1 MSMIRATRTPNA
13 EQRSADERSDATLGA
28 RLEEAAASV
37 PDRLAVVQDGF
48 RLTFAELYERTVR
61 LTSSLREL
69 GVGRGDVVSFQLPNW
84 WECLVVFHAVQRL
97 GAIANPIVAIYR
109 EAEVSFILDQAR
121 PKAFIVPEAFRGHDF
136 LAMIAA
142 IERTGGYVPQVVV
155 VRGVT
160 PPVRPEGHIR
170 FEDLIADAD
179 PIDGSRDLAHGPDDV
194 ALLIYTSGTVAE
206 PKGVLHSHRTLLH
219 ECASIVDLFGLE
231 SKHTVFMPSPLT
243 HITGVLY
250 GCLMPQLVMSAS
262 TALLDIWSPERG
274 REVVDTEQCRFTV
287 GATPF
292 LQGLVDEYS
301 ARPAP
306 SCALDYF
313 ICGGADVPPEL
324 VRSASSV
331 LDACVARVYG
341 SSEFP
346 TFSSGTPSDPLHRRA
361 ETDGRPI
368 GLATGRLIDE
378 VDGVGELIVSGKEM
392 FLGYA
397 NPRLNDGSF
406 TADGYFR
413 TGDLASIDEDGF
425 VTIRGRKKDI
435 IIRGG
440 ENISAK
446 EVEDHLYEL
455 PAIRECAVVA
465 MPDPVLG
472 EKCCAVVI
480 AMSDDHSEL
489 TTEGLS
495 AHLKNRGVA
504 RQKHP
509 ERVIVVDELPKTASG
524 KVQKFRLREMVVEI
538 LASEKSGGEHG

>member
-1 MSMIRATRTPNA
+1 MMVIRGTRIP
-13 EQRSADERSDATLGA
+13 EPGQRSEDPRSGTTLGA
-28 RLEEAAASV
+28 RLDEVADAV
-37 PDRLAVVQDGF
+37 PDRLAVVQDETRLSF
-48 RLTFAELYERTVR
+48 RELHHQTVR
-61 LTSSLREL
+61 LTAVLRGL
-69 GVGRGDVVSFQLPNW
+69 GVERGDVVSFQLPNW

-109 EAEVSFILDQAR
+109 QSEVSFILDQAR
-121 PKAFIVPEAFRGHDF
+121 PKVFIIPETFRGHDF
-136 LAMIAA
+136 LAMTAA
-142 IERTGGYVPQVVV
+142 MRSTAPYVPPVVV
-155 VRGVT
+155 VRGAPGT
-160 PPVRPEGHIR
+160 TLPEQHHR
-170 FEDLIADAD
+170 FEELLQEAD
-179 PIDGSRDLAHGPDDV
+179 PSRGIRDLSHGPDDV

-219 ECASIVDLFGLE
+219 ECASIVDLFGLGDG
-231 SKHTVFMPSPLT
+231 HTIFMPSPLT

-262 TALLDIWSPERG
+262 TALLDVWSPERG
-274 REVVDTEQCRFTV
+274 REIVDTEQCRFTV

-292 LQGLVDEYS
+292 LQGLVDVYS
-301 ARPAP
+301 TRPEPA
-306 SCALDYF
+306 CALDFF

-324 VRSASSV
+324 VRSAGTV

-346 TFSSGTPSDPLHRRA
+346 TFSSGTPTDPLHRRA

-378 VDGVGELIVSGKEM
+378 VDGVGELIVTGKEM

-397 NPRLNDGSF
+397 DAELNRDSF
-406 TADGYFR
+406 TSDGFFR
-413 TGDLASIDEDGF
+413 TGDLASIDAEGF

-446 EVEDHLYEL
+446 EVEDHLYEH
-455 PAIRECAVVA
+455 PAVRECAVVA
-465 MPDPVLG
+465 MPDPALG
-472 EKCCAVVI
+472 EKCCAFVI
-480 AMSDDHSEL
+480 ASGDDDTDL
-489 TTEGLS
+489 TVEGLS
-495 AHLKNRGVA
+495 AHLSGRGVA

-509 ERVIVVDELPKTASG
+509 ERVVVIEDLPKTASG

-538 LASEKSGGEHG
+538 LASER